1 MSLSLEGQRIGIIYN
16 LKHPNPRD
24 DAEAEFD
31 SIETIQAIATAISQ
45 LGHHPILMEANRQ
58 LYTRL
63 TQENIAIALNIAEGR
78 HGRSREALVPAILES
93 LEIEFTG
100 SDAVTLGIVHDKVLA
115 KRLVR
120 DAGFRTPEFAVLS
133 SEHSPLPAALQ
144 NHWPLMVKPIAEGSS
159 KGITEK
165 SVAHTL
171 EELQAAVKHITTHY
185 KQPALVERFLNGREF
200 TIGIIGETPTLLPIL
215 EIEYTPLAGSHPI
228 YGFEQKQSFHPH
240 NHHQIP
246 AHISPSFQNALYTI
260 VKGVWEALGCRDI
273 ARIDIRCDDN
283 DQPYFL
289 ECNALP
295 GLTPDWS
302 VFALMTKALD
312 WDYTRLIAELLAP
325 ALQRYHQR
333 RAFSQA

>member
-1 MSLSLEGQRIGIIYN
+1 MASTGQRIGIIYN
-16 LKHPNPRD
+16 LKNSALQD
-24 DAEAEFD
+24 DSEAEFD
-31 SIETIQAIATAISQ
+31 KIETIQAIAAALST
-45 LGHHPILMEANRQ
+45 LGHHPILMEANHQ
-58 LYTRL
+58 LYARL

-78 HGRSREALVPAILES
+78 HGRSREALVPAFLES

-120 DAGFRTPEFAVLS
+120 DAGFRTPEFAILT

-165 SVAHTL
+165 SVAHHL
-171 EELQAAVKHITTHY
+171 EELQAAVKHITHTYH
-185 KQPALVERFLNGREF
+185 QPALVERFLNGREF
-200 TIGIIGETPTLLPIL
+200 TIGIIGTPPIILPIL
-215 EIEYTPLAGSHPI
+215 EIEYTPLAGPHPI

-240 NHHQIP
+240 NHHQVP
-246 AHISPSFQNALYTI
+246 AHISLSLQEALHTL
-260 VKGVWEALGCRDI
+260 VKGAWEVLGCRDI

-295 GLTPDWS
+295 GLTPEWS
-302 VFALMTKALD
+302 DFALMTKALD